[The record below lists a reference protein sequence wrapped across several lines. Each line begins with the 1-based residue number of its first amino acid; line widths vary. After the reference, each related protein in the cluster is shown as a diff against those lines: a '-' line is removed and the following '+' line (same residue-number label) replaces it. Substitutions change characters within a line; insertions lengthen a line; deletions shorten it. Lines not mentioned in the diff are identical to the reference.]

1 MGGTDTGQVTGWE
14 LELIFGEDN
23 EVTGAIVAMGNTEFK
38 GERIDDRDVVP
49 IPLMPNEAARDT
61 AELQGR

>member
-1 MGGTDTGQVTGWE
+1 VVQILGRSLAGSWNSSSAKT
-14 LELIFGEDN
+14 N
-23 EVTGAIVAMGNTEFK
+23 EVTGAIVAMENTELK

>member
-14 LELIFGEDN
+14 LEFIFGEDN
-23 EVTGAIVAMGNTEFK
+23 EVTETIVAMENTELK

-49 IPLMPNEAARDT
+49 IPLMPNETARDA